1 MARSMLKTRPF
12 NLALSLSLSQ
22 PAIKLRGGERKR
34 ENEKRDVAPSR
45 PGQLGLLSWKIVDRP
60 ILCFYAML
68 ARRSSSV
75 SGAMEIDN
83 EKACSNR
90 AGREI
95 RRCRF
100 RYNYNVVEWWELW
113 GYDDWIVRGMGDSLE
128 GALFDRFIY
137 FFGSL
142 WINGNIWE
150 WGF

>member
-1 MARSMLKTRPF
+1 
-12 NLALSLSLSQ
+12 
-22 PAIKLRGGERKR
+22 
-34 ENEKRDVAPSR
+34 
-45 PGQLGLLSWKIVDRP
+45 
-60 ILCFYAML
+60 ML

-113 GYDDWIVRGMGDSLE
+113 GYDDWIVWGMGDSLE

-137 FFGSL
+137 FF
-142 WINGNIWE
+142 WIVMDKRKYLGM
-150 WGF
+150 GFLGKEEYLKKALFYFFLLIFELKGT

>member
-12 NLALSLSLSQ
+12 NLALSLSQL
-22 PAIKLRGGERKR
+22 AIKLRGGERKR

-137 FFGSL
+137 FF
-142 WINGNIWE
+142 
-150 WGF
+150 